1 MQSVT
6 REEALMMRRLAAIT
20 HSAIAIFVLITI
32 IRRTR
37 FLAVCPNLKDLLGR
51 PFSGR
56 KRCTRCIRSVMRF
69 LLLTDVA
76 SVVGFSIFSAKRS
89 PHSSSN
95 EMTPSLQTLS
105 ILMTSSSTPSFCSNA
120 NTNSRLVSTSAISG
134 RSCGCLRKHLP
145 AISTNTFKQV
155 RETCPAR
162 VLSTMSFTFPFLM

>member
-1 MQSVT
+1 MQSAT

-32 IRRTR
+32 TRRRR

-56 KRCTRCIRSVMRF
+56 KRCVGSVTRF